1 MKRFSPTSF
10 IGFILSLSTAF
21 ASAQTVILTADDFA
35 QPGDFAEFKV
45 CGTPSNLTADTLPG
59 IPGVV
64 DTLKLNT
71 QTVTDQFTLNF
82 VLPSA
87 FPEGALFP
95 SATVAYTSP
104 GNVNFFLQN
113 TSSNLKILGTSGD
126 LQGTQLVA
134 QFTPPYTL
142 MNYPCTLGTLINTSY
157 SFENW
162 LAVDFLNTYD
172 VLGTLVT
179 VDIDSAHVKRQAT
192 VKAHFN
198 EIVQVLTPD
207 HPSGTLTLKAYV
219 RQDNIDTLE
228 VKLGAP
234 ISIPALG
241 VNYPADWVLVDENLY
256 TLMVAVLG
264 YDPGVKTGFNTQRSV
279 EYFAK
284 FRRFRFAGV
293 ELNPDNTVK
302 RVEWISN
309 VNNISNAEEDQSFLK
324 IFPNPVTDNLRF
336 VGQDESEYTVRIFS
350 VEGRLWVTRHFSG
363 TFELSLHHLPAGMF
377 LAEITEKG
385 SPYRPMRQV
394 ILKQ

>member
-1 MKRFSPTSF
+1 MKRFSQAPF
-10 IGFILSLSTAF
+10 ISFILSLTSAL

-64 DTLKLNT
+64 DTLKLTT

-82 VLPSA
+82 VQPSA

-95 SATVAYTSP
+95 DATVSYTSP

-113 TSSNLKILGTSGD
+113 TASNLKILGTSGD

-134 QFTPPYTL
+134 QFSPPYTL

-172 VLGTLVT
+172 VLGTPVT

-241 VNYPADWVLVDENLY
+241 INYPADWVLVDENMY

-264 YDPGVKTGFNTQRSV
+264 YDPGVKTGPNTQRSV

-293 ELNPDNTVK
+293 ELNPDNSVK

-309 VNNISNAEEDQSFLK
+309 VNNIGKAEQNESDLK
-324 IFPNPVTDNLRF
+324 MFPNPVTEYLRIA
-336 VGQDESEYTVRIFS
+336 GQDEADYTVRIFS
-350 VEGRLWVTRHFSG
+350 AEGRLLVSRNFSG
-363 TFELSLHHLPAGMF
+363 SLELSLQYLPPGMF
-377 LAEITEKG
+377 LAEVTEKG
-385 SPYRPMRQV
+385 SPHRPLRRA